1 MPLGASSA
9 TEGNPMSTLSVWR
22 IDTPDGAGNAVS
34 TLGEPSQQQLITAL
48 HAATVP
54 CRRGRPQWEART

>member
-48 HAATVP
+48 HAATVS